1 MLVRLVRKR
10 RDHQSN
16 EGLITS
22 FEKIVKQV
30 DEVAKDMLCKFYLRL
45 SFKFI
50 VEAVLSDKV
59 EIISELL
66 VEPLLDCFV

>member
-16 EGLITS
+16 EGLIAS
-22 FEKIVKQV
+22 FEEIVKQV
-30 DEVAKDMLCKFYLRL
+30 YEVAKDMLCQFYLRL